1 MADEIDRVWQTPNM
15 QAALSMQP
23 LSMTW
28 QIILCPIGDLTSVS
42 NVLWGLPEMRS
53 RGQVGEIDPSTT
65 VPKVP
70 TLPYLFSSRRKTAA
84 WAGPCMAVSA

>member
-1 MADEIDRVWQTPNM
+1 MPRVADEIDRVWQTPNM

-53 RGQVGEIDPSTT
+53 RGQVDEIDPSTT
-65 VPKVP
+65 TVP
-70 TLPYLFSSRRKTAA
+70 LFI
-84 WAGPCMAVSA
+84 